1 MKSQKH
7 LLRVFYGS
15 EEERRKWQN
24 PETILVDVGL
34 SNGMTFIDIGCGDGF
49 FTLPATK
56 LVGKKGKVY
65 GLDID
70 AEVIRMLKK
79 QGLKE
84 GLRNMYLKAGAA
96 EETIFC
102 ETCAD
107 IVFFGIVLHD
117 FRDPAKVILNA
128 KTMLKPTGRLI
139 DLDWKK
145 AAMELGPPLS
155 IRFSEKK
162 AVSLIRTAGF
172 KIETAKEAGHYHYVI
187 IAKPRIS
194 DEDSGTITETG

>member
-1 MKSQKH
+1 
-7 LLRVFYGS
+7 
-15 EEERRKWQN
+15 
-24 PETILVDVGL
+24 
-34 SNGMTFIDIGCGDGF
+34 
-49 FTLPATK
+49 
-56 LVGKKGKVY
+56 
-65 GLDID
+65 
-70 AEVIRMLKK
+70 
-79 QGLKE
+79 
-84 GLRNMYLKAGAA
+84 MYLKAGAA

-117 FRDPAKVILNA
+117 FRDPAKVLLNA

-172 KIETAKEAGHYHYVI
+172 KIETAKETGPYHYLI
-187 IAKPRIS
+187 IARPRITDYHLRS
-194 DEDSGTITETG
+194 IIETG